1 MMRTNIILL
10 ALVLFSPLLSSCTTY
25 KMDIRQGNFVTPE
38 MREKLKLGMTRQQ
51 VHYVLGTPMINDAFH
66 ADRWDYVYRME
77 HGKKLIE
84 EHKLTLYFEG
94 DNLMRMVDDNQPL
107 ETIPTKSVNDKAE
120 IKANEQQKD
129 KK

>member
-10 ALVLFSPLLSSCTTY
+10 ALVLFSPLLSSCAPY